1 MGSGT
6 SGTSDTGGTGGT
18 GDGEYLAARFEERR
32 GRLLAVAERML
43 GSADE
48 AREALQEVR
57 RLVEHADAG
66 WLTGVVARVCL
77 DRLRARA
84 GVLVLPSG
92 RPEREGLL
100 ADSVALGLLVVL
112 DQLAPAERL
121 SFVLHD
127 LFGMPF
133 EEVAPIVERS
143 PEAARQ
149 LAIRARRRVRGG
161 VPEPEADPFRQREIV
176 EAFLAAAREGSF
188 EDLTAVLDPDV
199 VLRVDEAE
207 TAVGAGAVAR
217 QALTFQRLAPYARPA
232 LVNGVPGAVTIPPG
246 GRTVAAMGFTV
257 GDDRIVAIDISAD
270 PARLAALDVTSIDN

>member
-1 MGSGT
+1 MESGT
-6 SGTSDTGGTGGT
+6 SSTSATS
-18 GDGEYLAARFEERR
+18 DGEYLAARFEERR
-32 GRLLAVAERML
+32 GQLHAVAQRML
-43 GSADE
+43 GSAAE
-48 AREALQEVR
+48 ARDALSEAR
-57 RLVEHADAG
+57 RLLEHADAG

-77 DRLRARA
+77 DRLRARG
-84 GVLVLPSG
+84 GVPAIPSG
-92 RPEREGLL
+92 RPEEEGLL

-112 DQLAPAERL
+112 DQLPPAERM

-127 LFGMPF
+127 LFGMDF
-133 EEVAPIVERS
+133 EEIAPVLERS

-149 LAIRARRRVRGG
+149 LAVRARRRVRGG
-161 VPEPEADPFRQREIV
+161 APEPEADPFRQREIV
-176 EAFLAAAREGSF
+176 DAFLAAAREGSF

-199 VLRVDEAE
+199 VLRVDGAG

-232 LVNGVPGAVTIPPG
+232 LVNGAPGAVTIPPG

-270 PARLAALDVTSIDN
+270 PARLAALDVAPIEN

>member
-6 SGTSDTGGTGGT
+6 
-18 GDGEYLAARFEERR
+18 GDGGYLAARFEERR
-32 GRLLAVAERML
+32 GQLHAVAVRML
-43 GSADE
+43 GSE
-48 AREALQEVR
+48 AEAQDALQEAR
-57 RLVEHADAG
+57 RHLEHADSG
-66 WLTGVVARVCL
+66 WLSGVVARVCL

-84 GVLVLPSG
+84 GVPAIPCG
-92 RPEREGLL
+92 RPEGEGLF

-112 DQLAPAERL
+112 DQLGPAERL

-133 EEVAPIVERS
+133 DEIAPIVERS

-149 LAIRARRRVRGG
+149 LAVRARRRVRGG
-161 VPEPEADPFRQREIV
+161 APEPEADPFRQREIV
-176 EAFLAAAREGSF
+176 DAFLAAARKGSH

-199 VLRVDEAE
+199 VLRVDDAE

-232 LVNGVPGAVTIPPG
+232 LVNGVPGAVTVPPG

-257 GDDRIVAIDISAD
+257 GDDRIVAIDVSAD
-270 PARLAALDVTSIDN
+270 PARLAALDVALVDN